1 MSSTKSPGD
10 RGKLSLKPAYST
22 LQRAL
27 RVQGHPHFHIA
38 LTSAMSILVLGQ
50 RRETSCLPSLGVW
63 VLPRMPPAHASR
75 ARLPR
80 GSRPCLSWLSL
91 RKQASGFMWLLS
103 QNSRWTEGLWRR
115 STRGPGSLLQNLRPT
130 CSGLL
135 AQELTSGGDP
145 EVLKLS
151 LVRETGG
158 GTSRG

>member
-1 MSSTKSPGD
+1 MSSTKSPG
-10 RGKLSLKPAYST
+10 RQGEARLKT
-22 LQRAL
+22 CLQCSSKSAACSWSPSFPYCSNISNANPCL
-27 RVQGHPHFHIA
+27 RTKA
-38 LTSAMSILVLGQ
+38 
-50 RRETSCLPSLGVW
+50 RDKLPSFPWCVG
-63 VLPRMPPAHASR
+63 PPAHASR

-80 GSRPCLSWLSL
+80 GSRPCLNWLSL

-130 CSGLL
+130 CLGLL